1 MEMNYVILGAPGSGK
16 GTQASRFAE
25 KRNLLHVSTGDL
37 LRDAVARET
46 ALGKQVKDTLAS
58 GQLVPDSI
66 VLELIKQALSDP
78 DKKSKFQGWILDGYP
93 RTTAQ
98 AEALEG
104 VIKEIDN
111 TLDGVIL
118 LDIDPEV
125 IVKRLSN
132 RRTCSKC
139 KAVYNL
145 LNKPPKQEGV
155 CDQCGGE
162 LVQREDDKEETIRKR
177 LDVYQAQ
184 TMPII
189 DFYRNNSRLLEVDGS
204 LPIDKV
210 TAEIE
215 RLVSE

>member
-1 MEMNYVILGAPGSGK
+1 MNYVILGAPGSGK

-66 VLELIKQALSDP
+66 VLELIKEALSQP
-78 DKKSKFQGWILDGYP
+78 EKKSNFSGWILDGYP

-104 VIKEIDN
+104 VIEEIGEK
-111 TLDGVIL
+111 LDGVIL
-118 LDIDPEV
+118 LDIDPEI

-132 RRTCSKC
+132 RRTCESC

-145 LNKPPKQEGV
+145 LNKPPKQEGI
-155 CDQCGGE
+155 CDECGGN
-162 LVQREDDKEETIRKR
+162 LVQREDDKAETIRKR

-184 TMPII
+184 TLPII
-189 DFYRNNSRLLEVDGS
+189 DFYKNGTRLLEVDGS
-204 LPIDKV
+204 LPIDGV

-215 RLVSE
+215 RLVNG

>member
-1 MEMNYVILGAPGSGK
+1 MNYVILGAPGSGK

-66 VLELIKQALSDP
+66 VLELIKEALSQP
-78 DKKSKFQGWILDGYP
+78 ENKSKFAGWILDGYP
-93 RTTAQ
+93 RTTGQ

-104 VIKEIDN
+104 VIVEIGEK
-111 TLDGVIL
+111 LDGVIL

-125 IVKRLSN
+125 IINRLSN
-132 RRTCSKC
+132 RRTCGGC

-145 LNKPPKQEGV
+145 TNKPPKQEGI
-155 CDQCGGE
+155 CDECGGA
-162 LVQREDDKEETIRKR
+162 LVQREDDKAETIRKR

-189 DFYRNNSRLLEVDGS
+189 DFYKSGSRLLEVDGS
-204 LPIDKV
+204 LPIDGV

-215 RLVSE
+215 RLVNG